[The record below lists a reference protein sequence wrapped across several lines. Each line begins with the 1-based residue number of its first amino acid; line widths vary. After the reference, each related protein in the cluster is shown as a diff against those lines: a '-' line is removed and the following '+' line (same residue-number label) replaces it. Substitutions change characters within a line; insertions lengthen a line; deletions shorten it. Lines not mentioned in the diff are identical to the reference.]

1 MCVCSSF
8 RPCFATVGFD
18 TRTIQPCTNASE
30 TDARVIHVGNEFVE
44 CFLSLGNT
52 MYLIGKVVGL
62 VVKGEL

>member
-1 MCVCSSF
+1 M
-8 RPCFATVGFD
+8 GFD

-30 TDARVIHVGNEFVE
+30 TDARVIHVGDEFVG

-52 MYLIGKVVGL
+52 MPLISEVVGL